1 MFGLGACL
9 GLVIIPTS
17 REITTQDDLLVSV
30 FEAWSACNS
39 YIMCGHFSA
48 HGNPQ
53 SLAPDQVQELKP
65 SSAVSVIDTDLE
77 AEVVASLET
86 ETHIRDWQAE
96 QQRQADAVVA
106 FAAERERAAAAAA
119 ADVALRAQ
127 LVAERALADS
137 VRRERFRQEKEANL
151 PPEPSTS
158 DNDQGPILTCV
169 FRLPDGGRFTRRVRA
184 QDQLQ
189 LLFDFVD
196 SKGAGGLESGSYSLV
211 SQFPRRLLS
220 PASGVSTLEQ
230 LEMSGGQHSFF
241 VEARTAGNANDTIVE
256 GEGVRVS

>member
-1 MFGLGACL
+1 MC
-9 GLVIIPTS
+9 S
-17 REITTQDDLLVSV
+17 DLP
-30 FEAWSACNS
+30 
-39 YIMCGHFSA
+39 A
-48 HGNPQ
+48 HGSPP
-53 SLAPDQVQELKP
+53 SLAPHQVQELKP

-119 ADVALRAQ
+119 ADVVLRAQ

-151 PPEPSTS
+151 LPEPSTT

-220 PASGVSTLEQ
+220 PASGTSTLQQ
-230 LEMSGGQHSFF
+230 LEMAGGQHSFF
-241 VEARTAGNANDTIVE
+241 VEARTAGNANETIVE